1 MKISKIIFI
10 KILSKGNKKLNNIK
24 KLPRTANPIIGN
36 RIAFLVERM
45 KFGISFSLIA
55 LWNKIV
61 KDLPIKNKKEYK
73 KLNFIKNSKKLNKLL
88 NDKMVT

>member
-24 KLPRTANPIIGN
+24 KLPRRANPIIGN
-36 RIAFLVERM
+36 RIALLVERI

-55 LWNKIV
+55 L
-61 KDLPIKNKKEYK
+61 
-73 KLNFIKNSKKLNKLL
+73 
-88 NDKMVT
+88 

>member
-1 MKISKIIFI
+1 SMKISKIIFI

-55 LWNKIV
+55 L
-61 KDLPIKNKKEYK
+61 
-73 KLNFIKNSKKLNKLL
+73 
-88 NDKMVT
+88 